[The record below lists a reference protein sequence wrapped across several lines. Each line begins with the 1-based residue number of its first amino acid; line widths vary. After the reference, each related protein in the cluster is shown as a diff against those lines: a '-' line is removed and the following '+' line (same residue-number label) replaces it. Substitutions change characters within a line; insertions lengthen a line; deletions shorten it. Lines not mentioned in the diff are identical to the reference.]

1 MSEQEQQTDSS
12 EKTRNQFGTFGG
24 VFTPSILTILGVIMF
39 MRSGYVTGQAG
50 IGAAILILV
59 VAKSITFL
67 TGLSI
72 SAISTNTDVEGG
84 GAYFLISRSLGPEF
98 GGAIGL
104 ALFLAQAL
112 AVPFYVLGF
121 VEAFVTTFPQV
132 EPYFLP
138 IGLGVL
144 TLLFIINLIGA
155 NWAIKTQY
163 VVLSILVVAI
173 GSFLVGG
180 VMDFDMEV
188 ARQNWDAAYTD
199 GTNFW
204 VIFAVFFPAVTGI
217 DAGVNMSGDLKDPEK
232 SIPWGTLAAIGVGFL
247 VYLFNMIVSGGSTP
261 RANLINDPFGS
272 LMAQAGPLG
281 FAVVAGVF
289 AATLSSAIGSLL
301 GAPRI
306 LQALARDNIFP
317 GLGFFAKGTLDGDE
331 PRRGLWLTFGAGVGI
346 LLLAGGGGGGAA
358 LNAVAV
364 VLTMFFLFAYGMTNA
379 AAFIEQFSQNPSF
392 RPRFKWF
399 HWGTGLLGGLGCV
412 AAAVLINP
420 LAALVSL
427 VLVAG
432 IYFYISR
439 RQLEEQFGDAR
450 RGFYYERV
458 RSNLAKLGDFSHHP
472 KNWRPTALVL
482 SGNPRTRLTLTRFG
496 AWMGAGRGILTLAN
510 VLEGELHDKIDE
522 REESRAEIEGYIEE
536 NNLQA
541 YVEVIVAPSF
551 EEGLGILLQA
561 QSIGPI
567 KPNMV
572 VSGWPSKPRDYTA
585 FARQLRTTHQ
595 IGMSQVILVDHGLP
609 DEPERIDIW
618 WRGHENGSLMALL
631 AFLLKHNWK
640 WSRARIRLLKMLDP
654 GDTEEEARDR
664 LAELIDAARIEAD
677 YLVLPE
683 GDFNETLHEHSADAD
698 VVLLGFR
705 PPENE
710 NAEAFHNAYA
720 RFVDGMPTT
729 LICCSTGDVDLLT

>member
-1 MSEQEQQTDSS
+1 MAELTEQAESS
-12 EKTRNQFGTFGG
+12 EKTKNEFGTFGG

-50 IGAAILILV
+50 LGAAILILV

-112 AVPFYVLGF
+112 AVPFYILGF
-121 VEAFVTTFPQV
+121 VEAVVATFPGAAA
-132 EPYFLP
+132 YFLP
-138 IGLGVL
+138 LGLGML
-144 TLLFIINLIGA
+144 TVLFIINLVGA

-163 VVLSILVVAI
+163 IVLSILVVAI

-180 VMDFDMEV
+180 IMDFDMEI
-188 ARQNWDAAYTD
+188 ARQNWEAGYTE
-199 GTNFW
+199 GANFW

-247 VYLFNMIVSGGSTP
+247 VYLLNIVVSGGSTL
-261 RANLINDPFGS
+261 RENLINDPFAS

-331 PRRGLWLTFGAGVGI
+331 PRRGLWLTYFTGVGI

-358 LNAVAV
+358 LNAVAA

-399 HWGTGLLGGLGCV
+399 HWSTGLLGGIGCV

-420 LAALVSL
+420 VAALASL
-427 VLVAG
+427 VLVTG

-439 RQLEEQFGDAR
+439 RRLEESFGDAR
-450 RGFYYERV
+450 RGFFYERV
-458 RSNLAKLGDFSHHP
+458 RANLAKLSEFSPHP

-482 SGNPRTRLTLTRFG
+482 SGNPHTRLTLTKFG
-496 AWMGAGRGILTLAN
+496 AWMGTGRGILTLVN
-510 VLEGELHDKIDE
+510 VIEGELHDKLDE
-522 REESRAEIEGYIEE
+522 RERAQSELEQYVEDE
-536 NNLQA
+536 NIQA
-541 YVEVIVAPSF
+541 YCEAIVAPSF
-551 EEGLGILLQA
+551 EKGLGVLLQA

-572 VSGWPSKPRDYTA
+572 VAGWPSMPRDYSA
-585 FARQLRTTHQ
+585 FARQLRTTHEL
-595 IGMSQVILVDHGLP
+595 GLSQVILVDHGISE
-609 DEPERIDIW
+609 EPERIDIW

-631 AFLLKHNWK
+631 AFLLKHNWR
-640 WSRARIRLLKMLDP
+640 WARARIRLLKMLDP
-654 GDTEEEARDR
+654 GDTQESAQARLD
-664 LAELIDAARIEAD
+664 ELIDAARIDAD
-677 YLVLPE
+677 YLILPE
-683 GDFNETLHEHSADAD
+683 GDFNETLHEHSSDAD
-698 VVLLGFR
+698 VVMLGFR
-705 PPENE
+705 PPSDEA
-710 NAEAFHNAYA
+710 AEAFHTAYTG
-720 RFVDGMPTT
+720 FVEDMPTT
-729 LICCSTGDVDLLT
+729 LIVCSTGDVDLLS

>member
-1 MSEQEQQTDSS
+1 MTEKAENTDTP
-12 EKTRNQFGTFGG
+12 EKTKNEFGTFGG

-72 SAISTNTDVEGG
+72 AAISTNTEVEGG

-98 GGAIGL
+98 GGSIGL

-112 AVPFYVLGF
+112 AVPFYILGF
-121 VEAFVTTFPQV
+121 VEAVVTTFPDAAA
-132 EPYFLP
+132 YFLP
-138 IGLGVL
+138 LGIGMLTVL
-144 TLLFIINLIGA
+144 FVINLIGA

-180 VMDFDMEV
+180 VMDFDMEI
-188 ARQNWDAAYTD
+188 ARQNWEAGYTD

-204 VIFAVFFPAVTGI
+204 IIFAVFFPAVTGI

-247 VYLFNMIVSGGSTP
+247 VYLLNMVVSGGSTL
-261 RANLINDPFGS
+261 RADLINDPFGS

-317 GLGFFAKGTLDGDE
+317 GLGFFGKGTLEGDE
-331 PRRGLWLTFGAGVGI
+331 PRRGLWLTYFTGVGI

-358 LNAVAV
+358 LNAVAA

-392 RPRFKWF
+392 RPRFKLF
-399 HWGTGLLGGLGCV
+399 HWSTGLIGGLGCV

-420 LAALVSL
+420 IAALASL
-427 VLVAG
+427 VLVTG
-432 IYFYISR
+432 IYFFISR
-439 RQLEEQFGDAR
+439 RKLEESFGDAR

-458 RSNLAKLGDFSHHP
+458 RSNLAKLSESTPHP

-482 SGNPRTRLTLTRFG
+482 SGNPRTRLTLSKFG
-496 AWMGAGRGILTLAN
+496 EWMGTGRGILTLVN
-510 VLEGELHDKIDE
+510 VVEGDLHDKLGE
-522 REESRAEIEGYIEE
+522 REKSQAELE
-536 NNLQA
+536 A
-541 YVEVIVAPSF
+541 YVEDENIQAYCETIVAPSF
-551 EEGLGILLQA
+551 QDGLGVLLQA

-567 KPNMV
+567 KPNLV
-572 VSGWPSKPRDYTA
+572 VAGWPSQPRDYAA
-585 FARQLRTTHQ
+585 FARQLRTTHEL
-595 IGMSQVILVDHGLP
+595 GMSQVILVDHGLP
-609 DEPERIDIW
+609 EEPERIDIW

-631 AFLLKHNWK
+631 AFLLRHNWR
-640 WSRARIRLLKMLDP
+640 WARARIRLLKMLDP
-654 GDTEEEARDR
+654 GDTEEGARER
-664 LAELIDAARIEAD
+664 LDELIDAARLDAD
-677 YLVLPE
+677 YLILPE
-683 GDFNETLHEHSADAD
+683 GDFDEALHEQSSDAD
-698 VVLLGFR
+698 VVMLGFR
-705 PPENE
+705 PPDGED
-710 NAEAFHNAYA
+710 AEAFHSAYT
-720 RFVDGMPTT
+720 RFVDDMPTT
-729 LICCSTGDVDLLT
+729 LLVCSTGDVDLLS